1 MLAPG
6 AHIRHST
13 ERWLTQAPS
22 LEIPAYQEPF
32 IQCNFPTSFFSQFP
46 KSNCLHSVSHFC
58 LHFSFPIISIVF
70 STMNLVL
77 DSPPSLCG
85 SSQSNHLVPSTLEC
99 SLLAHNR
106 WLSDSIPFF
115 LYKSE
120 SLCPRIKSVNLA
132 HRHHS

>member
-1 MLAPG
+1 
-6 AHIRHST
+6 
-13 ERWLTQAPS
+13 
-22 LEIPAYQEPF
+22 
-32 IQCNFPTSFFSQFP
+32 
-46 KSNCLHSVSHFC
+46 
-58 LHFSFPIISIVF
+58 
-70 STMNLVL
+70 MNLVL

-85 SSQSNHLVPSTLEC
+85 SSQSNHLVPSTLGC

-132 HRHHS
+132 HRHIPRPYPMPLYGYQSQPESPYLLAHPLHASDTASPTVFWFS